1 MILSH
6 DSAFAALAN
15 PVRRQMLDELLGG
28 SKTVREL
35 GSGHDLTP
43 GAISQHLKVL
53 EEAQLIKRVVK
64 GREHHCELSPAGLD
78 PALEW
83 VERHRAFW
91 RQKLR
96 SFGAHIDKGS
106 GGETNG

>member
-1 MILSH
+1 ML
-6 DSAFAALAN
+6 DADLAFAALAN
-15 PVRRQMLDELLGG
+15 PVRRQMLDELLRG
-28 SKTVREL
+28 SKTVKEL
-35 GSGHDLTP
+35 GNGHDLTP

-53 EEAQLIKRVVK
+53 EDAQLIRRVVK

-91 RQKLR
+91 GQKLR
-96 SFGAHIDKGS
+96 SFGDYIDKRSS
-106 GGETNG
+106 GEGDG

>member
-1 MILSH
+1 MLDLNST
-6 DSAFAALAN
+6 FTALAN
-15 PVRRQMLDELLGG
+15 PVRRQMLDELLRG
-28 SKTVREL
+28 SRTVKEL
-35 GSGHDLTP
+35 GAHHDMTP

-53 EEAQLIKRVVK
+53 EDAQLIKRTVK

-91 RQKLR
+91 RQKLA
-96 SFGAHIDKGS
+96 SFGAFVEGHNDGDRN
-106 GGETNG
+106 E